1 MRAISLISDI
11 MKKLAVLLLLVAL
24 TVAAGAQTR
33 LERAT
38 PEEMNMDGSKFAL
51 VDNIINKCIADT
63 IIPGAVVA
71 IVRGDKLVYLKAY
84 GNKRIYPYIEK
95 MTENT
100 VFDMASCSKSLGT
113 ALSFMNF
120 VEKGNVRLTDK
131 VSMYIPG
138 FQPYVDPETGKK
150 TDIRIVD
157 LLTHSSGLPAY
168 VNPGQVAKDYGSATA
183 ENLLE
188 WIKNCKRGF
197 KPTTDFRYS
206 CLNFITLQHILQN
219 VTGERLCDYAQ
230 KNIFD
235 ALGLK
240 YTTYSPKAQN
250 KKEIMALVAPTEKQP
265 DGECLLGEVHDPLAR
280 VCNQGNSGN
289 AGLFTNAEDVAV
301 ICAALMNG
309 GAYKGKRILG
319 ELTVKAMT
327 RVPDEVKPLGRSL
340 GWDNYSDY
348 NSYVGNLFT
357 PYVTFGHSGYT
368 GPSVVVDPVEKVA
381 VIVLTNRCHPYDTGG
396 LVRQRALIANIVAGS
411 VTGPAPCSGHGP
423 GAQVQQVKVQV
434 VTDRK

>member
-1 MRAISLISDI
+1 
-11 MKKLAVLLLLVAL
+11 MKKLTIIIFLSLIY
-24 TVAAGAQTR
+24 TSISAQTR

-38 PEEMNMDGSKFAL
+38 PEEMNMDGKKFIL
-51 VDNIINKCIADT
+51 VDSIINKCITDT

-71 IVRGDKLVYLKAY
+71 IVRGDKLVYLKSY
-84 GNKRIYPYIEK
+84 GNKRIYPKVEK
-95 MTENT
+95 MTDNT
-100 VFDMASCSKSLGT
+100 VFDMASCSKSIGT

-120 VEKGNVRLTDK
+120 MEKGTVRLTDR

-138 FQPYVDPETGKK
+138 FEPYTDPETGEKVH
-150 TDIRIVD
+150 IRIID
-157 LLTHSSGLPAY
+157 LLTHTSGLPAY
-168 VNPGQVAKDYGSATA
+168 VNPAQVEREYGEASA
-183 ENLLE
+183 EKLLE

-197 KPTTDFRYS
+197 RPTTDFRYS

-219 VTGERLCDYAQ
+219 VTGQTLSDYAQ

-265 DGECLLGEVHDPLAR
+265 NGECLLGEVHDPLAR
-280 VCNQGNSGN
+280 ICNKGNSGN
-289 AGLFTNAEDVAV
+289 AGVFTNAEDVAV
-301 ICAALMNG
+301 ICAALING
-309 GAYKGKRILG
+309 GAYRGRRILG
-319 ELTVKAMT
+319 ELTVKTMI
-327 RVPDEVKPLGRSL
+327 RVPDEVKGLGRSL

-368 GPSVVVDPVEKVA
+368 GPSIMVDPEEKVA

-396 LVRQRALIANIVAGS
+396 LVRERALIANIVAS
-411 VTGPAPCSGHGP
+411 SIIGP
-423 GAQVQQVKVQV
+423 VK
-434 VTDRK
+434 